1 MLLMPILK
9 ISAKSKCLFVLQVTD
24 QELNFH
30 LHQLSVS
37 HMSEFDTT
45 AALKELYI
53 YVYKY
58 YAEILEGLDD
68 NFVCKKMGLQHKLK
82 SIALAVNPGQLNV

>member
-1 MLLMPILK
+1 
-9 ISAKSKCLFVLQVTD
+9 
-24 QELNFH
+24 
-30 LHQLSVS
+30 
-37 HMSEFDTT
+37 MSEFDTT

-82 SIALAVNPGQLNV
+82 SIALAVNPGQLNVWLN